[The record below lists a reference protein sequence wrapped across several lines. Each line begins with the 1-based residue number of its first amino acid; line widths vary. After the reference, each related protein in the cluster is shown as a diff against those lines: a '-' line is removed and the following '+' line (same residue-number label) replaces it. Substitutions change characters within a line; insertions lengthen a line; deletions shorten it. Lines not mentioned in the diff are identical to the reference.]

1 MKLKLS
7 EKPDMKKKI
16 RIILDT
22 NIWISFLITKSMKGI
37 DKLIFNDKVVLLFS
51 DELMTEFIDVTSR
64 EKLKPYFT
72 KEDIASLIDL
82 IEEYGEIIK
91 VKSKVDACKDK
102 EDNFLLSLAKDGKS
116 DYLITGDKDLLVI
129 ESFGK
134 TKIISMT
141 DFLGKFK

>member
-1 MKLKLS
+1 MR
-7 EKPDMKKKI
+7 KKI
-16 RIILDT
+16 KIILDT

-37 DKLIFNDKVVLLFS
+37 DKLVFDDKVVLLFS

-82 IEEYGEIIK
+82 IEEYGEIVK
-91 VKSKVDACKDK
+91 VKSKVDICRDI
-102 EDNFLLSLAKDGKS
+102 EDNFLLSLAKDGKA

-129 ESFGK
+129 ENFEK
-134 TKIISMT
+134 TGIIRLT
-141 DFLGKFK
+141 NFLEKYI

>member
-1 MKLKLS
+1 
-7 EKPDMKKKI
+7 
-16 RIILDT
+16 
-22 NIWISFLITKSMKGI
+22 MKGI
-37 DKLIFNDKVVLLFS
+37 DNLIFNDKAVLLFS

-91 VKSKVDACKDK
+91 VKSKVDVCRDK

-141 DFLGKFK
+141 DFLEKFK

>member
-1 MKLKLS
+1 
-7 EKPDMKKKI
+7 MKKKI

-37 DKLIFNDKVVLLFS
+37 DKLIFNDRAVLLFS

-72 KEDIASLIDL
+72 KEDITSLIDL

-91 VKSKVDACKDK
+91 VKSKVDVCRDK
-102 EDNFLLSLAKDGKS
+102 EDNFLLSLAKDGKA

-129 ESFGK
+129 EGFDK
-134 TKIISMT
+134 TKIIKLT
-141 DFLGKFK
+141 NFLEEYT

>member
-1 MKLKLS
+1 
-7 EKPDMKKKI
+7 MKKKI

-37 DKLIFNDKVVLLFS
+37 DRLIFNDKAVLLFS

-64 EKLKPYFT
+64 EKLIPYFT

-82 IEEYGEIIK
+82 IEEYAEIIK
-91 VKSKVDACKDK
+91 VNSKVDACRDK

-134 TKIISMT
+134 TKIISLT
-141 DFLGKFK
+141 DFLEKYK